1 MLRSRLLPALALL
14 GALVAL
20 PAHAAPVAPPAV
32 GAALQQLMA
41 ELDRSESLRISRLPA
56 GDALVFRLGSE
67 RRALS
72 ELAQAPAPA
81 QAWLLAARRS
91 GSAVTGAWAAALP
104 LAPLRTLL
112 EGPVK
117 SPGLSR
123 ASYELDLSS
132 PRAQALLRP
141 LLAWLP
147 GGAAPAGTDLVK
159 LLEQHPGVELLALT
173 TGSGAAA
180 RWSRLW
186 LVPDSVQLDI
196 RNSPAPT
203 APAAS
208 TGAGAGAGA
217 ASAAGATSASPGN
230 PGITVTPDADG
241 GSTVTFEIDPGMA
254 GPPPGS
260 R

>member
-14 GALVAL
+14 GALAAL
-20 PAHAAPVAPPAV
+20 PARAAPAAPPPAV
-32 GAALQQLMA
+32 AAALQQLMA

-56 GDALVFRLGSE
+56 GDALAFRLGSE
-67 RRALS
+67 RRALT

-91 GSAVTGAWAAALP
+91 GGAVTGAWAAVLP

-117 SPGLSR
+117 SPNLNR
-123 ASYELDLSS
+123 ASYELDLAS
-132 PRAQALLRP
+132 PRAQALLQP

-147 GGAAPAGTDLVK
+147 TSAAPAGTDPLK
-159 LLEQHPGVELLALT
+159 LLDPHPGVELLALT
-173 TGSGAAA
+173 TGSGATA

-186 LVPDSVQLDI
+186 LVPDRVQLDI
-196 RNSPAPT
+196 RNTP
-203 APAAS
+203 APAAAAARTGGATA
-208 TGAGAGAGA
+208 TGAGVGTTA
-217 ASAAGATSASPGN
+217 ANPGN